1 MRLLKNV
8 PKLKDI
14 KDQNPAMK
22 AIIFDMDGTLINT
35 EPLHAEVHKKVI
47 EKLANKESP
56 LSANELERIYKGLA
70 DNLVFEEFKNDS
82 LIEEKYSLE
91 DFQKAKDEIIDQ
103 EIEELKIEDIMHLSI
118 RDFIVEALKDG
129 LRVSLVTASERDMT
143 LKTLKSLNLFDLF
156 ELVRTNND
164 FKNSKPNPEPYLKT
178 IEEMGLNISDVVIFE
193 DSDAGVEAATRS
205 GAPMYKVTWYL

>member
-56 LSANELERIYKGLA
+56 LSARELESIYKGLA

-103 EIEELKIEDIMHLSI
+103 EIEELEIEDIMHLSI
-118 RDFIVEALKDG
+118 RDFIVEALEDG

-143 LKTLKSLNLFDLF
+143 FKTLKSLKLFDLF

-164 FKNSKPNPEPYLKT
+164 FQNSKPNPEPYLKT
-178 IEEMGLNISDVVIFE
+178 IEEMGLNIKDVVIFE
-193 DSDAGVEAATRS
+193 DSDVGVEAATRS